1 MTALTV
7 TTHTQHSLLSLSH
20 SASLSLCLSLYLSC
34 FSGIFLGLNPSDNI
48 TQASRTESAFNKYAS
63 VSVAGLLLSFL
74 SCFYD
79 SLQIVLSNFI
89 KSGITEHYAHADPD
103 DAPTVTMSV
112 YLLRFV
118 S

>member
-7 TTHTQHSLLSLSH
+7 TTHTQHSLLSLS
-20 SASLSLCLSLYLSC
+20 LCLSLYLYLSC